1 MSQRNHLEND
11 TEDILGQFCFAL
23 GQGAGTMRI
32 QRDAIKA
39 LRDRYRDAVAA
50 AIDRWPVMA
59 PNILSFV
66 TQVGRVAAL
75 QATQQGRT
83 AIGAADFVYAR
94 QLVESQ
100 VHRAGERAHGIFA
113 GPFCPAVPGET
124 TPRPESERES
134 DYGVPNRA
142 DERSTPIV
150 APGSRMVH

>member
-1 MSQRNHLEND
+1 VSQRDFLESD

-32 QRDAIKA
+32 QRDAINA
-39 LRDRYRDAVAA
+39 LRERYRDAVAA

-75 QATQQGRT
+75 QATQAGRT
-83 AIGAADFVYAR
+83 AISAADFMYAR

-113 GPFCPAVPGET
+113 GPFCPTVPGEKA
-124 TPRPESERES
+124 PESENES
-134 DYGVPNRA
+134 DCVVPDDRDRRPA
-142 DERSTPIV
+142 PIV